1 MPRLKR
7 LSGKEIIAILA
18 RFGFVIRS
26 TRGSH
31 IKLQRIHLENQ
42 QSLTIPNH
50 PELDPG
56 TCRAIFRQAC
66 RYIDPE
72 DLRPWFYSP

>member
-1 MPRLKR
+1 VPRLKR

-18 RFGFVIRS
+18 RFGFEIRS
-26 TRGSH
+26 ARGSH
-31 IKLQRIHLENQ
+31 IKLQRIFLGNQ

-56 TCRAIFRQAC
+56 TCRAIFRQAS
-66 RYIDPE
+66 RFIDPE
-72 DLRPWFYSP
+72 ELRPWFYSP

>member
-1 MPRLKR
+1 VPRLKR
-7 LSGKEIIAILA
+7 LSGKEVLSILG
-18 RFGFVIRS
+18 RFGFMISSV
-26 TRGSH
+26 RGSH
-31 IKLQRIHLENQ
+31 IKLQRIYLGNK

-66 RYIDPE
+66 RYINPDE
-72 DLRPWFYSP
+72 LRPWFYSP